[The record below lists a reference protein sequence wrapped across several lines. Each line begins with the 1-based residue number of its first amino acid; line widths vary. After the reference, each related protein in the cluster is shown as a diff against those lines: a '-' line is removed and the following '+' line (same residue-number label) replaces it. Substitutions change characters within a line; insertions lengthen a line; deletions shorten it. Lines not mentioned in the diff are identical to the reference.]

1 MNIAALR
8 FYAMTQ
14 MTENSIQHFPLNF
27 NSALSNILI
36 MIIRARNH
44 PARNGNLSKQSVKAV
59 CRSFSHKTAVQPS
72 I

>member
-44 PARNGNLSKQSVKAV
+44 PTRNGNFSEQSVKAV
-59 CRSFSHKTAVQPS
+59 RRSFSHKTAVQPS